1 MVSLSDKSTDLDVKR
16 RITNLLV
23 QRNAAACRKID
34 IEVIGGTVILRGT
47 VHSFYERQL
56 CLACSQQVSGVLKL
70 VDEIQVK

>member
-16 RITNLLV
+16 RLTNLLV

-47 VHSFYERQL
+47 VNSFYERQL

-70 VDEIQVK
+70 VDEIQVE

>member
-23 QRNAAACRKID
+23 QRNAAAFRKID

-47 VHSFYERQL
+47 VNSFYERQL

-70 VDEIQVK
+70 VDEIQVE